1 MYIRSPEEFKSRYGY
16 IINGSWYPRVT
27 AICDIKAKPGL
38 YKFYGD
44 LNNFA
49 EGSRIK
55 TLSANEGT
63 KVHETI
69 EALLK
74 NERPELTPD
83 LMPVVEAFG
92 RFRKEHEI
100 LTHPAMIEQRIF
112 HQGERYA
119 GTIDVLA
126 KVDGK
131 VGVLDIKTSSGI
143 WRDYNLQTAA
153 YLYAIQSGG
162 LLAVPLRETPE
173 TRWILRLDQWQLCQN
188 CGAKMRSKGGQQK
201 IRGGFGHCEHQW
213 SQVQGEYEF
222 KELTG
227 PAGDFKAFLGAK
239 TLWEWEN
246 EEWLSSIGYL

>member
-16 IINGSWYPRVT
+16 VINGSWYPRVT

-55 TLSANEGT
+55 ALSANEGT

-74 NERPELTPD
+74 GETPVLTPEVA
-83 LMPVVEAFG
+83 PAVEAFG
-92 RFRKEHEI
+92 QFQKEHEI
-100 LTHPAMIEQRIF
+100 LTHPAMIEQRV
-112 HQGERYA
+112 HHPEERYA

-143 WRDYNLQTAA
+143 WRDYNLQTVA
-153 YLYAIQSGG
+153 YLCAIQKGG
-162 LLAVPLRETPE
+162 LIDVPLKELPE
-173 TRWILRLDQWQLCQN
+173 TRWILRLDQWQLCER

-201 IRGGFGHCEHQW
+201 IRGGFTHCEHQW
-213 SQVQGEYEF
+213 APVQGEYEF
-222 KELTG
+222 KELTE
-227 PAGDFKAFLGAK
+227 PEKDFKAFLGAK
-239 TLWEWEN
+239 ILWEWEN
-246 EEWLSSIGYL
+246 EEWLRALGYL